1 MPFHKSADQIP
12 RSRTAWTKGTI
23 CIILIDVAKLLS
35 RDDISIVFTSNNK
48 VCDPSK
54 ERVRDGKAE
63 SGPGFGGGIENM
75 LFKV

>member
-1 MPFHKSADQIP
+1 MIP

-35 RDDISIVFTSNNK
+35 RDDIYQVFFTSDNK

-63 SGPGFGGGIENM
+63 SGPGLGGGIEN
-75 LFKV
+75 KYVI